1 VHSAAALRLG
11 YVRAVGPVDL
21 RRRAPGAKAP
31 VLILGFNAGLE
42 DLLHPRRQR
51 QGQRQRQRL
60 ALRAFVVPTLRQA
73 QGRLLRKRREGWGTR
88 FVSCGGE
95 VKVPVPRLFK
105 ERRDK
110 DGPPG
115 IDPPFAK
122 LIRGGWFAK
131 VFFMSDRV
139 MSESAMSESTEQ
151 IRELLDS
158 VYRVDSGRILATLI
172 RLLGDFDLAEEAM
185 HEAFAA
191 ALSLWPK
198 SGVPGNPRPWL
209 ISTARFKAIDTLRR
223 RARFDASQDE
233 FVRYFE
239 AQSISAERSNKN
251 EEHGLEDDYLEDDR
265 LRLIFTCCHPS
276 LAPDARVALTL
287 REVCGLTTEEI
298 AKAFLITPRTLAQ
311 RVVRAKAKIR
321 ETPIRYEVPTPGE
334 LPERLGAVLQVI
346 YLVFNEGYSA
356 AAGAEVT
363 RAELTGEAIRLGRL
377 LVELHLTELGP
388 EPEVIGLLSLMLLQ
402 ESRRAARNS
411 PTGELILLE
420 NQDRALWNRE
430 QIAEGVA
437 LLEKALQ
444 YRQKSRRFGSY
455 TLQAAIAAVHAEAE
469 SVARTDWRQIVALYD
484 RLLQVQPSPVVQLN
498 RAVAIAMRDG
508 PEAGLTN
515 IDAVLEHGELANYYL
530 AHSARADMCRRLGR
544 TAEARASYE
553 KALALTQQEPERQ
566 FLQERIRQLK

>member
-1 VHSAAALRLG
+1 
-11 YVRAVGPVDL
+11 
-21 RRRAPGAKAP
+21 
-31 VLILGFNAGLE
+31 
-42 DLLHPRRQR
+42 
-51 QGQRQRQRL
+51 
-60 ALRAFVVPTLRQA
+60 
-73 QGRLLRKRREGWGTR
+73 
-88 FVSCGGE
+88 
-95 VKVPVPRLFK
+95 
-105 ERRDK
+105 
-110 DGPPG
+110 
-115 IDPPFAK
+115 
-122 LIRGGWFAK
+122 
-131 VFFMSDRV
+131 
-139 MSESAMSESTEQ
+139 MSEPSPEP

-158 VYRVDSGRILATLI
+158 LYRVESGRILATLI

-191 ALSLWPK
+191 ALSLWPT

-233 FVRYFE
+233 LARYLE
-239 AQSISAERSNKN
+239 AQWSSAESSREN
-251 EEHGLEDDYLEDDR
+251 EEDSLEDDR

-276 LAPDARVALTL
+276 LAPEAHVALTL

-298 AKAFLITPRTLAQ
+298 AKAFLTTPRTLAQ
-311 RVVRAKAKIR
+311 RIVRAKAKIR
-321 ETPIRYEVPTPGE
+321 EARIPYEVPTPEE

-377 LVELHLTELGP
+377 LTELQP
-388 EPEVIGLLSLMLLQ
+388 EPEVIGLLALMLLQ
-402 ESRRAARNS
+402 ESRRAARTS

-420 NQDRALWNRE
+420 NQDRSLWNRV

-437 LLEKALQ
+437 LVEKALN
-444 YRQKSRRFGSY
+444 SRRFGSY

-469 SVARTDWRQIVALYD
+469 SVAATDWRQIVALYD
-484 RLLQVQPSPVVQLN
+484 QLVRIQPSPVVELN

-508 PEAGLTN
+508 PEAGLAH
-515 IDAVLEHGELANYYL
+515 IDAVLEDGELANYYL
-530 AHSARADMCRRLGR
+530 AHSARADMYRRLGR
-544 TAEARASYE
+544 TAEARSAYE

-566 FLQERIRQLK
+566 FLQERIRRLK